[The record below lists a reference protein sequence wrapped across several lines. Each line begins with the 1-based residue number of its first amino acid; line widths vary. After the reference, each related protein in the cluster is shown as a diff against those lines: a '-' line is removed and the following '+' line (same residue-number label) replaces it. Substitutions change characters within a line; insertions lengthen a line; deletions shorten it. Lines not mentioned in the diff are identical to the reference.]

1 MGMNDF
7 MALCSDVETDD
18 GEKEKLSPWPKF
30 MVEEVWADRVK
41 FRRILKEGI
50 PRYRKLNEDFLDEM
64 MDWWVNLDTRT
75 RKRCFMMPKEEL
87 IMQFDNTFDFKTAYR
102 VVLCSVVEQVQHFD
116 ATGYRADGATDGEIV
131 LEGVLMKKKGAWT
144 VDPDYY
150 DTEEGCQFFF
160 DMMRQLG
167 GDHLMPKRPQELREE
182 SEQAKAMA
190 ENQAGSDEEGDVN
203 EQTQTTQT
211 FRGDRRLVRLLI
223 FRYFADQAWRKFERF
238 RKEKENQIGNAE
250 VKNAEELSQK
260 MSSVQIDETNQGNQ
274 VEPSSQVS

>member
-1 MGMNDF
+1 MNDF

-50 PRYRKLNEDFLDEM
+50 PRYRSLNEEHLPELM
-64 MDWWVNLDTRT
+64 KWWMNLDTRT

-87 IMQFDNTFDFKTAYR
+87 LMQFDNTFDFKTAYR
-102 VVLCSVVEQVQHFD
+102 VVLCSVVEQVQNFE

-131 LEGVLMKKKGAWT
+131 LEGVLLKKKGAWT
-144 VDPDYY
+144 VDRDYY
-150 DTEEGCQFFF
+150 ETKEGCEFFF
-160 DMMRQLG
+160 AMMRQLG

-190 ENQAGSDEEGDVN
+190 ENQGSDDDADTN
-203 EQTQTTQT
+203 EQSQTTQT

-223 FRYFADQAWRKFERF
+223 FRYFADQAWRKFQRY
-238 RKEKENQIGNAE
+238 RQEKESEAATTEEKQTD
-250 VKNAEELSQK
+250 ELSNK
-260 MSSVQIDETNQGNQ
+260 LSSVQIEESKSTNQ
-274 VEPSSQVS
+274 EEASSQVA